1 MAQQAR
7 QVFYVEDPC
16 DSRYSVILQ
25 GRLSGL
31 NDAHDGSTLDICE
44 TPPFLTRMP
53 NINESHY
60 VDDVHVNCN
69 DHDEGQWEN
78 IDT

>member
-1 MAQQAR
+1 MMHMMVQ
-7 QVFYVEDPC
+7 
-16 DSRYSVILQ
+16 
-25 GRLSGL
+25 RLTFVRHHL
-31 NDAHDGSTLDICE
+31 
-44 TPPFLTRMP
+44 FLTRMP